1 VAQEITQRGFP
12 KTMLSSPFTAS
23 VPDQTATT
31 TGVDAGSPMRQWR
44 ASVYQK
50 AFTAGSGTVG
60 PIYALEVADNSAM
73 STNLRTV
80 AIEQVQRLDEQQVVL
95 EGTCLVAPQQFGR
108 VRVTFSGTDAGT
120 FDLIMQAA

>member
-1 VAQEITQRGFP
+1 MAQAITQRGLP
-12 KTMLSSPFTAS
+12 DMTVSVFTAS

-31 TGVDAGSPMRQWR
+31 AGQDAGSPMRKWR
-44 ASVYQK
+44 ASIYQK
-50 AFTAGSGTVG
+50 AFAAGTGTVG

-80 AIEQVQRLDEQQVVL
+80 DVGQPQRLNEQQIVL

-108 VRVTFSGTDAGT
+108 VKLTLSGTDTAT
-120 FDLIMQAA
+120 FDCFIQAA